1 MVERKI
7 CSFCGNDIEPG
18 TGRMYVRKDSTVY
31 QFCTTKCYKNMVVLK
46 RVPRYVRWSKKYQKA
61 GKSR

>member
-31 QFCTTKCYKNMVVLK
+31 QFCTTKCYKNMAVLK
-46 RVPRYVRWSKKYQKA
+46 RVPRYVRWSKKYQKV